1 MEAQREDVN
10 GLLAHLAK
18 ELEIGD
24 DEPYEIASTVASM
37 MYEEFKRNGIKEQI
51 DMAISFAQISLR
63 YEHHKPEITNRLLSN
78 LGALLGSRYERTR
91 EIIDLEEAIQVARQA
106 VASTPEDHSN
116 LASYLNNLGNWLGSR
131 YERTRDMTD
140 LEEAIQI
147 ARQAVASTP
156 EDHSDLAGPLNN
168 LGNWLGSRYEQTGDM
183 TDLEE
188 AIQVAR
194 RAIASIPEDHSNLA
208 TCLNS
213 LGNRL
218 GSRYK
223 RTGDMTDLE
232 EAI

>member
-91 EIIDLEEAIQVARQA
+91 
-106 VASTPEDHSN
+106 
-116 LASYLNNLGNWLGSR
+116 
-131 YERTRDMTD
+131 DMTD

-168 LGNWLGSRYEQTGDM
+168 LGNWL
-183 TDLEE
+183 
-188 AIQVAR
+188 
-194 RAIASIPEDHSNLA
+194 
-208 TCLNS
+208 
-213 LGNRL
+213 
-218 GSRYK
+218 
-223 RTGDMTDLE
+223 
-232 EAI
+232 